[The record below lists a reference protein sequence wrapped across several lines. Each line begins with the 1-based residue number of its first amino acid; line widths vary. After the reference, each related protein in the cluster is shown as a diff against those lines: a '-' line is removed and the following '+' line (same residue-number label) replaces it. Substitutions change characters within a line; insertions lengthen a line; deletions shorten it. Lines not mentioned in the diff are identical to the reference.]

1 VTVTSALL
9 ASVGGDR
16 VRILLGLEP
25 SFPAAQASG
34 RALTVQGA
42 PGDNL
47 ALHHAV
53 AAAQPGDLIV
63 LAVGGHTETAH
74 CGGIVVE
81 AARRRGVAAIVLDGA
96 IRDRAE
102 IAEGGFPVFHLGT
115 SPRKPGKAG
124 PGALR
129 VPVELQ
135 GVRIEPGDLVA
146 ADADG
151 IAIVAAADLD
161 ELTTAASLLEAK
173 EQSILGR
180 LAGGD
185 TTVDIYGLDPL

>member
-1 VTVTSALL
+1 VTVTSAAL

-16 VRILLGLEP
+16 VRVLLGLEP
-25 SFPAAQASG
+25 AFPAAQASG
-34 RALTVQGA
+34 PALTVQGG

-53 AAAQPGDLIV
+53 AAARPGDVIV

-81 AARRRGVAAIVLDGA
+81 AARRRGVAAIVVDGA
-96 IRDRAE
+96 IRDRLE
-102 IAEGGFPVFHLGT
+102 IAEGGFPIFHLGS
-115 SPRKPGKAG
+115 SPRKPAKNG
-124 PGALR
+124 PAALN
-129 VPVELQ
+129 VAVELL

-151 IAIVAAADLD
+151 IAIVAAADAD
-161 ELTTAASLLEAK
+161 ELVAAAAALEAK
-173 EQSILGR
+173 EQDILAQ
-180 LAGGD
+180 LAGGA
-185 TTVDIYGLDPL
+185 TTVEIYGLEPL